1 MLLTHWGSKG
11 CNMAAAMVNR
21 QVTEPEPICQVFRL
35 LTCVAMGELVQ
46 GGSKVRPPVSRFEPM
61 LMSMVAPIDVC

>member
-1 MLLTHWGSKG
+1 
-11 CNMAAAMVNR
+11 MVNG

-35 LTCVAMGELVQ
+35 VTCVATGELAQ